1 MYLMPFGRRNDSM
14 MNLLDQME
22 RNFWKDTGSSFSS
35 FPTDIKDEGDHFT
48 LTAELPGF
56 NKEDIHL
63 SLHDGVLTI
72 SATHEENKEEKDEK
86 DEKGSYLCRER
97 HYGSYQRSFSVS
109 GIQEENISAK
119 YESGVLHLNLPK
131 ETPQAPVAR
140 QIEIQ

>member
-22 RNFWKDTGSSFSS
+22 RSFWKDTGSSFSS
-35 FPTDIKDEGDHFT
+35 FPTDIKDEGDHFS
-48 LTAELPGF
+48 LSAELPGF

-72 SATHEENKEEKDEK
+72 SAQHEENKEEKDEK
-86 DEKGSYLCRER
+86 GNYLCRER

-109 GIQEENISAK
+109 GIQEEHISAR
-119 YESGVLHLNLPK
+119 YESGVLHLTLPK
-131 ETPQAPVAR
+131 EEPQVPVAR

>member
-22 RNFWKDTGSSFSS
+22 RSFWKDTGASFSS

-72 SATHEENKEEKDEK
+72 SANHEENKEDK
-86 DEKGSYLCRER
+86 DEKGNYLCRER

-109 GIQEENISAK
+109 GIQEEHISAK
-119 YESGVLHLNLPK
+119 YESGVLHLILPK
-131 ETPQAPVAR
+131 ETPQVPVAR

>member
-22 RNFWKDTGSSFSS
+22 RSFWKDTGSSFSS
-35 FPTDIKDEGDHFT
+35 FPTDIKDEGDHFS
-48 LTAELPGF
+48 LSAELPGF

-72 SATHEENKEEKDEK
+72 SAQHEENKEEKDEK
-86 DEKGSYLCRER
+86 GNYLCRER

-109 GIQEENISAK
+109 GIQEEHISAK
-119 YESGVLHLNLPK
+119 YENGVLHLTLPK
-131 ETPQAPVAR
+131 EEPQVPVAR